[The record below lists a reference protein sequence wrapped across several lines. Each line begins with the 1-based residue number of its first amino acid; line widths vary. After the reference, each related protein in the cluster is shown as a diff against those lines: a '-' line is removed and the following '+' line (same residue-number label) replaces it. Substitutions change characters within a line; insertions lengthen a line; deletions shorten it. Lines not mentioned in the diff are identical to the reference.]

1 MHLKSIEYFRAIAIV
16 LIVAGHCYAISGWI
30 IDSFAELVLANII
43 TGGTTLFVYIS
54 GFLFHHVFYKNFN
67 YRKFMIKKFRN
78 VYLPYLFL
86 SIFAIY
92 HALLT
97 RIPFPE
103 FYFGLKDTAVDQ
115 IVRPTLLYLWTGGV
129 FAYWYIPFI
138 MGVFLLSP
146 LFIRYI
152 DSSRGCRIGLF
163 CLSLAIALFIHRPV
177 NNFSILQSIVFFL
190 PAYMFGILCS
200 MEKEH
205 LYARLSCRLWLIA
218 TGVILLAMLQ
228 AACYDTA
235 GSLQKPP
242 FAFNGIDINILQ
254 KLLLSLFFVVF
265 LHRYEQV
272 ESKLLT
278 TLAAASFS
286 IFFLHGWFIHMF
298 SLIQNHYRTFY
309 GLQLLVPLT
318 FLILSASYLLAKT
331 IKSALPKHSRMLIG
345 W

>member
-1 MHLKSIEYFRAIAIV
+1 MYLKSLEYFRAIAIV
-16 LIVAGHCYAISGWI
+16 LIVAGHCYAISGWV
-30 IDSFAELVLANII
+30 IDGFFELALANII

-67 YRKFMIKKFRN
+67 YRKFIIKKVKN

-92 HALLT
+92 HALIT

-103 FYFGLKDTAVDQ
+103 LYFGTEDTLFDQ
-115 IVRPTLLYLWTGGV
+115 MVRPALLYLWTGGV

-138 MGVFLLSP
+138 MGIFLLSP

-152 DSSRGCRIGLF
+152 NSGRRNRICLF
-163 CLSLAIALFIHRPV
+163 FLSLVIALFVHRPV
-177 NNFSILQSIVFFL
+177 NNFSISQSIIFFL
-190 PAYMFGILCS
+190 PAYLFGILCS
-200 MEKEH
+200 MEKER
-205 LYARLSCRLWLIA
+205 LYARLSSRQWLLA
-218 TGVILLAMLQ
+218 AGVLLLAMLQ
-228 AACYDTA
+228 AACCETA

-242 FAFNGIDINILQ
+242 LSFNGIDINILQ
-254 KLLLSLFFVVF
+254 KLLLCLFCVVF

-272 ESKLLT
+272 ESKVLT

-286 IFFLHGWFIHMF
+286 IFFLHGWFIHML
-298 SLIQNHYRTFY
+298 SLVQNHYSSLY
-309 GLQLLVPLT
+309 GLPLVAPLT
-318 FLILSASYLLAKT
+318 SLVLFASYLLAKT
-331 IKSALPKHSRMLIG
+331 VKTILPKHSRILIG